1 MAKVL
6 LRKGDAMAR
15 PVSLEGPV
23 KNLSV
28 QLLADEYD
36 ALHRAAQEQDVSKAA
51 IVRKALRK
59 ELGLDKQKKQKKQ
72 KG

>member
-1 MAKVL
+1 
-6 LRKGDAMAR
+6 MAR

-28 QLLADEYD
+28 QLVVEEYE
-36 ALHRAAQEQDVSKAA
+36 ALNRAAQQQNESKAA
-51 IVRKALRK
+51 IVRRALRK
-59 ELGLDKQKKQKKQ
+59 ELGLDKQKKR